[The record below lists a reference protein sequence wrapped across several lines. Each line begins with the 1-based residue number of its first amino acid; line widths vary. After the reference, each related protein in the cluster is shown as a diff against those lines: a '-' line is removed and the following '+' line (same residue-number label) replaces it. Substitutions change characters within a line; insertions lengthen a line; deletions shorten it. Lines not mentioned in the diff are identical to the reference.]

1 MGSGSSNASAY
12 TYIETSVSS
21 FIPGATVA
29 GNVKILCEKPIQ
41 ASQMTILLKCI
52 SEVRWTVRK
61 TNRGGRKSGTGANY
75 TQTYHDKRV
84 ILVIRY
90 PIWNFQGQLPQ
101 GQFTI
106 PFSIQLPTDLPP
118 SFSLISGNSDGQGKN
133 EYTFE
138 AVIEGSNEVQAQQ
151 TIVWVS
157 RLPKPNEAIIPVTS
171 EANIKVTSCC
181 CLKSGNVELR
191 STADRNLV
199 MANDVLDLKSKIN
212 NIKNKHTVNKIT
224 STLARRIRLKIPRGP
239 DTSIFSHTGSTL
251 LITGCL
257 YGSHPVDIKPGQS
270 DSLEVAMRLNLTDYP
285 NSWMMPSITSEMID
299 CEYNLQVWLE
309 FDNFCGC
316 GIYSVE
322 LPIEVCNGM
331 VAINTVFS
339 PPPQLNVDWNPSIL
353 ASAPISV
360 QGIPSQPDMEHHNP
374 ALEVSMDQ
382 NMTRGDVGSGNK
394 VIPKP

>member
-41 ASQMTILLKCI
+41 ASQMTILLKYI

-157 RLPKPNEAIIPVTS
+157 RLPKPNEAIVPITS
-171 EANIKVTSCC
+171 EADIKVTSCC
-181 CLKSGNVELR
+181 CFNSGIVELR

-199 MANDVLDLKSKIN
+199 MANDVLNLKSKIN
-212 NIKNKHTVNKIT
+212 NIKNKHTVNKIN
-224 STLARRIRLKIPRGP
+224 SILARRIRLKIPRGP
-239 DTSIFSHTGSTL
+239 DTSIFIQAGSIVL
-251 LITGCL
+251 NHEFLN
-257 YGSHPVDIKPGQS
+257 GSHHVDINPGQS
-270 DSLEVAMRLNLTDYP
+270 DSLEVAMRLNLTEYQ
-285 NSWMMPSITSEMID
+285 NSWMMPTVTSEMID
-299 CEYNLQVWLE
+299 CEYFLKVSLD

-316 GIYSVE
+316 GIYSVY

-339 PPPQLNVDWNPSIL
+339 PPPQLNVAWDPYVLS
-353 ASAPISV
+353 SAPVAI
-360 QGIPSQPDMEHHNP
+360 QGIPNQPDQEHQNP
-374 ALEVSMDQ
+374 SL
-382 NMTRGDVGSGNK
+382 DVGSGNK
-394 VIPKP
+394 VIP